1 MRQTLHFVIIILSLS
16 VLANGCSSYEPCD
29 CVESIYNQV
38 TEHREISEFNFMT
51 FDLGDTEICRQ
62 LEKGLNQEELI
73 ELREKM
79 KSCAMMVKLDS
90 IEVLRESESNY
101 FTDSLNIN
109 YE

>member
-1 MRQTLHFVIIILSLS
+1 
-16 VLANGCSSYEPCD
+16 
-29 CVESIYNQV
+29 
-38 TEHREISEFNFMT
+38 MT